1 MRMIS
6 LFVLLSLL
14 IVIILSPISINLS
27 VSDKCACI
35 VSLDVCHASAAV
47 SVNSQMPVIDE
58 RPCTMCHAELGGF
71 VGISDHSPRPDLFSS
86 KIERPPRS

>member
-14 IVIILSPISINLS
+14 IVIILSPLSINLS

-47 SVNSQMPVIDE
+47 SVNSEMPVIDE
-58 RPCTMCHAELGGF
+58 RPCTMCPVELGGF
-71 VGISDHSPRPDLFSS
+71 IGISDNGPWPNILSS
-86 KIERPPRS
+86 KIERPPRY